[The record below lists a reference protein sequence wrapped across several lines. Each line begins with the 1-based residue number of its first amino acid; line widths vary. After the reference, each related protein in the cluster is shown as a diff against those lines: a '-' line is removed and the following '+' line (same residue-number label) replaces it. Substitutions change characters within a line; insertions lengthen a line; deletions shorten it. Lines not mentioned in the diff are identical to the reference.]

1 MTQELFDIYLTGRLL
16 SGHNRKEV
24 IVNLAQLTDRTLPEA
39 AALLDAATCV
49 QAGIDQTAAEEY
61 REILEE
67 TGAEAVVR
75 ACVGFSEV
83 VAGSGIVAST
93 EVVHSPD
100 PVAPPAPTSQA
111 GNEFEAEE
119 TPVLD
124 ADAPFAGLQMPELA
138 DRPDAEPWP
147 PAMTLPPAAVA
158 TAPRARK
165 PRRTRT
171 LALALGGS
179 VLVIGAAALLWYSLR
194 PATPGAHLAVVGE
207 TLNLAQ
213 PYQQQVEQFWRQHG
227 VPPSSLSDLNL
238 AAPAALAELATLIP
252 DRQGRLLIQ
261 FGAGAGS
268 IAGSTLALT
277 PARGDAGIEWQCG
290 GGSLAQAE
298 RPPECRDSSILQ

>member
-24 IVNLAQLTDRTLPEA
+24 IVNLAQLTDRTVPEA

-83 VAGSGIVAST
+83 VAVAAAMQPAA
-93 EVVHSPD
+93 VP
-100 PVAPPAPTSQA
+100 PPAPTAPAPTSQA
-111 GNEFEAEE
+111 GSEFEAEE

-124 ADAPFAGLQMPELA
+124 ADAPFVGLHMPELA

-147 PAMTLPPAAVA
+147 PAMTLPPAAVE

-165 PRRTRT
+165 PRRTRI

-179 VLVIGAAALLWYSLR
+179 VLVIGVAALLWFGLR

-227 VPPSSLSDLNL
+227 TPPSSLSDLNL

-277 PARGDAGIEWQCG
+277 PVLGDTGVEWQCG
-290 GGSLAQAE
+290 GGTLAQAE